1 MEKTLVSKYKVCTIN
16 NLFKKFNINLK
27 QLDIKNEYQQII
39 AWYNKRSKS
48 LVCINSTEILKNVTT
63 IYETFWKKIN
73 KIQANSIWWDLKL
86 DIDCVLCG
94 NITSLEQHHIKS
106 VKKLKHKIKRLRPNW
121 YNYKNLIYNLQGFI
135 NVIHVVQNQKQVA
148 ICTICYTKL
157 HNRTLEKDTY
167 NVFIKKVNG

>member
-63 IYETFWKKIN
+63 IYETF
-73 KIQANSIWWDLKL
+73 
-86 DIDCVLCG
+86 
-94 NITSLEQHHIKS
+94 
-106 VKKLKHKIKRLRPNW
+106 
-121 YNYKNLIYNLQGFI
+121 
-135 NVIHVVQNQKQVA
+135 
-148 ICTICYTKL
+148 
-157 HNRTLEKDTY
+157 
-167 NVFIKKVNG
+167 